1 MNKIST
7 LSLILLIIFSC
18 SEEVKE
24 NEEGKKEN
32 LIPLVV
38 ATEAQNKSFA
48 HKIKVQGNVATN
60 KDILLN
66 SEMSGLIT
74 QMHVNSG
81 NSVKKGQLILSM
93 DESIINANISELKSQ
108 LEYAN
113 YMLGKQVDLF
123 EKELGTELDKKT
135 AENQVNSLEAK
146 LKTLEVQKSKMN
158 VIAPFSG
165 IVDEVYAKT
174 GQLVAPQ
181 MPILRLVNN
190 TQVEIIASVSEKH
203 FKNIK
208 KGTELNVSFPNYD
221 LESMNL
227 KVKSVGNFIEPT
239 NRTFTIRTEVNNNT
253 SLMPNMLAE
262 VEITDLK
269 IDSGLVIPSKSI
281 LKNQNNNDYVW
292 ILKKSKKETYTVEQI
307 FINTITS
314 YNGEALIEENN
325 SINAGTLII
334 ESGARGITKKDIVR
348 IK

>member
-1 MNKIST
+1 MKKTST
-7 LSLILLIIFSC
+7 LGLILLIIFSC
-18 SEEVKE
+18 SEDAKKN
-24 NEEGKKEN
+24 NEAKKEN
-32 LIPLVV
+32 LIPLVA
-38 ATEAQNKSFA
+38 ATEAQNKSFS
-48 HKIKVQGNVATN
+48 HKIKVQGNVSTD

-74 QMHVNSG
+74 QMHVSSG
-81 NSVKKGQLILSM
+81 NSIKKGQVILSM
-93 DESIINANISELKSQ
+93 DESIINANIIELKSQ
-108 LEYAN
+108 LDYAN

-146 LKTLEVQKSKMN
+146 LKTLEVQKSKMI
-158 VIAPFSG
+158 VTAPFSG
-165 IVDEVYAKT
+165 TIDEVFAKT

-190 TQVEIIASVSEKH
+190 KQVEITASVSEKH
-203 FKNIK
+203 FKNVK
-208 KGTELNVSFPNYD
+208 KGTELRISFPNYD

-292 ILKKSKKETYTVEQI
+292 VLKNAKKATYTVEQV
-307 FINTITS
+307 FINTITT
-314 YNGEALIEENN
+314 YNGEALIEDNS

>member
-32 LIPLVV
+32 LIPIVV
-38 ATEAQNKSFA
+38 AAEAQNKSFA

-66 SEMSGLIT
+66 SEISGLIT
-74 QMHVNSG
+74 QMHVTSG
-81 NSVKKGQLILSM
+81 NSIKKGQLILSM
-93 DESIINANISELKSQ
+93 EESIINANISELKSQ
-108 LEYAN
+108 LDYAN
-113 YMLGKQVDLF
+113 YMLGKQIDLY
-123 EKELGTELDKKT
+123 EKDLGTELEKKT

-203 FKNIK
+203 FKNVK

-292 ILKKSKKETYTVEQI
+292 ILKKSKKETYTVEQV
-307 FINTITS
+307 FINTIAT
-314 YNGEALIEENN
+314 YNGEALIEENE
-325 SINAGTLII
+325 SINNGTLII

>member
-113 YMLGKQVDLF
+113 YMLDKQVDLF

-203 FKNIK
+203 FKNVK

>member
-113 YMLGKQVDLF
+113 YMLDKQVDLF

-314 YNGEALIEENN
+314 YNGEALIEENK

>member
-203 FKNIK
+203 FKNVK

>member
-7 LSLILLIIFSC
+7 LSLLLLIIFSC

-38 ATEAQNKSFA
+38 AAEAQNKSFA
-48 HKIKVQGNVATN
+48 HKIKVQGNVSTN

-66 SEMSGLIT
+66 SEISGLIT
-74 QMHVNSG
+74 QIHVSSG
-81 NSVKKGQLILSM
+81 NSIKKGQLILSM

-108 LEYAN
+108 LDYAN
-113 YMLGKQVDLF
+113 YMLGKQIDLF
-123 EKELGTELDKKT
+123 EKELGTELEKKT

-146 LKTLEVQKSKMN
+146 LKTLKVQKSKMN
-158 VIAPFSG
+158 VTAPFSG

-181 MPILRLVNN
+181 VPILRLVNN
-190 TQVEIIASVSEKH
+190 KQVEIVASVSEKH
-203 FKNIK
+203 FKNVK
-208 KGTELNVSFPNYD
+208 KGTELNISFPNYD

-292 ILKKSKKETYTVEQI
+292 ILKKSKKETFKVEQV

-314 YNGEALIEENN
+314 YNGEALIEENK

>member
-113 YMLGKQVDLF
+113 YMLDKQVDLF

-208 KGTELNVSFPNYD
+208 KGT
-221 LESMNL
+221 
-227 KVKSVGNFIEPT
+227 
-239 NRTFTIRTEVNNNT
+239 
-253 SLMPNMLAE
+253 
-262 VEITDLK
+262 
-269 IDSGLVIPSKSI
+269 
-281 LKNQNNNDYVW
+281 
-292 ILKKSKKETYTVEQI
+292 
-307 FINTITS
+307 
-314 YNGEALIEENN
+314 
-325 SINAGTLII
+325 
-334 ESGARGITKKDIVR
+334 
-348 IK
+348 

>member
-113 YMLGKQVDLF
+113 YMLDKQVDLF

-253 SLMPNMLAE
+253 SLMPNMLVE

>member
-24 NEEGKKEN
+24 KEEGKKEN

-38 ATEAQNKSFA
+38 AAEAQNKSFA

-74 QMHVNSG
+74 QMHVTSG
-81 NSVKKGQLILSM
+81 NTVKKGQLILSM

>member
-203 FKNIK
+203 FKNVK

-314 YNGEALIEENN
+314 YNGEALIEENK

>member
-38 ATEAQNKSFA
+38 AAEAQNKSFA

-113 YMLGKQVDLF
+113 YMLDKQVDLF

-135 AENQVNSLEAK
+135 AEYQVNSLEAK

-203 FKNIK
+203 FKNVK
-208 KGTELNVSFPNYD
+208 KGTELNISFPNYD
-221 LESMNL
+221 LASMNL

-314 YNGEALIEENN
+314 YNGEALIEENK

>member
-113 YMLGKQVDLF
+113 YMLDKQVDLF

>member
-1 MNKIST
+1 MKKISA
-7 LSLILLIIFSC
+7 LSLALLIIFSC

-24 NEEGKKEN
+24 NEGNKKGN

-38 ATEAQNKSFA
+38 ASEAQNTSFS
-48 HKIKVQGNVATN
+48 HKIKVQGNVSTD

-74 QMHVNSG
+74 QMHVSSG
-81 NSVKKGQLILSM
+81 NTVKKDQLILSM
-93 DESIINANISELKSQ
+93 DESIINANIVELKTQ
-108 LEYAN
+108 LDYAN
-113 YMLGKQVDLF
+113 YMLGKQIDLY
-123 EKELGTELDKKT
+123 KQELGTELDKKT

-146 LKTLEVQKSKMN
+146 LKTLEIQKSKMI
-158 VIAPFSG
+158 VTAPFSG
-165 IVDEVYAKT
+165 IIDEVYAKT

-190 TQVEIIASVSEKH
+190 KQVEITASVSEKH
-203 FKNIK
+203 FKNVK
-208 KGTELNVSFPNYD
+208 EGTELNISFPNYD
-221 LESMNL
+221 LKSMNL
-227 KVKSVGNFIEPT
+227 KVKSVGNFIDPT

-269 IDSGLVIPSKSI
+269 IDAGLVIPSKSI
-281 LKNQNNNDYVW
+281 LKNQNNMDYVW
-292 ILKKSKKETYTVEQI
+292 VLNKAKKETYAVEQV
-307 FINTITS
+307 FINTITT
-314 YNGEALIEENN
+314 YDGVALIEENK

>member
-113 YMLGKQVDLF
+113 YMLDKQVDLF

-203 FKNIK
+203 FKNVK

-314 YNGEALIEENN
+314 YNGEALIEENK

>member
-38 ATEAQNKSFA
+38 AAEAQNKSFA

-113 YMLGKQVDLF
+113 YMLDKQVDLF

-135 AENQVNSLEAK
+135 AEYQVNSLEAK

-203 FKNIK
+203 FKNVK

-314 YNGEALIEENN
+314 YNGEALIEENK

>member
-74 QMHVNSG
+74 QMHVTSG
-81 NSVKKGQLILSM
+81 NTVKKGQLILSM

-253 SLMPNMLAE
+253 SLMPNMLVE

-314 YNGEALIEENN
+314 YNGEALIEENK

>member
-7 LSLILLIIFSC
+7 LSLILLIIFIC

-38 ATEAQNKSFA
+38 ATEAQNKNFA

>member
-113 YMLGKQVDLF
+113 YMLDKQVDLF

-203 FKNIK
+203 FKNVK

-253 SLMPNMLAE
+253 SLMPNMLVE

>member
-74 QMHVNSG
+74 QMHVTSG
-81 NSVKKGQLILSM
+81 NTVKKGQLILSM

-113 YMLGKQVDLF
+113 YMLDKQVDLF

-253 SLMPNMLAE
+253 SLMPNMLVE

-314 YNGEALIEENN
+314 YNGEALIEENK

>member
-146 LKTLEVQKSKMN
+146 LKTLEVQKSRMN

-314 YNGEALIEENN
+314 YNGEALIEENK

>member
-203 FKNIK
+203 FKNVK
-208 KGTELNVSFPNYD
+208 KGTELKVSFPNYD

-314 YNGEALIEENN
+314 YNGEALIEENK

>member
-38 ATEAQNKSFA
+38 ATEAQNKNFA

-113 YMLGKQVDLF
+113 YMLDKQVDLF

-203 FKNIK
+203 FKNVK

-314 YNGEALIEENN
+314 YNGEALIEENK

>member
-113 YMLGKQVDLF
+113 YMLDKQVDLF

-253 SLMPNMLAE
+253 SLMPKMLAE

-314 YNGEALIEENN
+314 YNGEALIEENK

>member
-1 MNKIST
+1 
-7 LSLILLIIFSC
+7 
-18 SEEVKE
+18 
-24 NEEGKKEN
+24 
-32 LIPLVV
+32 
-38 ATEAQNKSFA
+38 
-48 HKIKVQGNVATN
+48 
-60 KDILLN
+60 
-66 SEMSGLIT
+66 
-74 QMHVNSG
+74 
-81 NSVKKGQLILSM
+81 M

-113 YMLGKQVDLF
+113 YMLDKQVDLF

-253 SLMPNMLAE
+253 SLMPNMLVE

-314 YNGEALIEENN
+314 YNGEALIEENK

>member
-253 SLMPNMLAE
+253 SLMPNMLVE

-314 YNGEALIEENN
+314 YNGEALIEENK

>member
-7 LSLILLIIFSC
+7 LSLILLIIFNC

-203 FKNIK
+203 FKNVK

-314 YNGEALIEENN
+314 YNGEALIEENK

>member
-38 ATEAQNKSFA
+38 AAEAQNKSFA

-74 QMHVNSG
+74 EMHVNSG

-135 AENQVNSLEAK
+135 AEYQVNSLEAK

-203 FKNIK
+203 FKNVK
-208 KGTELNVSFPNYD
+208 KGTDLNISFPNYD

-314 YNGEALIEENN
+314 YNGEALIEENK

>member
-7 LSLILLIIFSC
+7 LSLILLIIFIC

-38 ATEAQNKSFA
+38 ATEAQNKNFA

-253 SLMPNMLAE
+253 SLMPNMLVE

>member
-113 YMLGKQVDLF
+113 YMLDKQVDLF

-253 SLMPNMLAE
+253 SLMPNMLVE

-314 YNGEALIEENN
+314 YNGEALIEENK

>member
-74 QMHVNSG
+74 EMHVNSG

-113 YMLGKQVDLF
+113 YMLDKQVDLF

-203 FKNIK
+203 FKNVK

-314 YNGEALIEENN
+314 YNGEALIEENK

>member
-74 QMHVNSG
+74 QMHVTSG
-81 NSVKKGQLILSM
+81 NTVKKGQLILSM

-113 YMLGKQVDLF
+113 YMLDKQVDLF

-203 FKNIK
+203 FKNVK

>member
-24 NEEGKKEN
+24 KEEGKKEN

-38 ATEAQNKSFA
+38 AAEAQNKSFD

-74 QMHVNSG
+74 QMHVTSG

-203 FKNIK
+203 FKNVK

-221 LESMNL
+221 LENMNL

-314 YNGEALIEENN
+314 YKGEALIEENK

>member
-314 YNGEALIEENN
+314 YNGEALIEENK

>member
-74 QMHVNSG
+74 QMHVTSG
-81 NSVKKGQLILSM
+81 NTVKKGQLILSM

-203 FKNIK
+203 FKNVK

-314 YNGEALIEENN
+314 YNGEALIEENK

>member
-113 YMLGKQVDLF
+113 YMLDKQVDLF

-203 FKNIK
+203 FKNVK

-253 SLMPNMLAE
+253 SLMPNMLVE

-314 YNGEALIEENN
+314 YNGEALIEENK